1 MFERYT
7 EYARRV
13 IFFAR
18 YEASQFGSDLIEP
31 EHFLLGLFRE
41 DPALMR
47 RFIPGVTVDTVDT
60 IREQIERETAP
71 RPKGSTSVDMPLSH
85 ALKRVLAFGAEEA
98 ERMHHSHIGTEHL
111 LLGLLRE
118 PTIAS
123 RILESHGITLE
134 GARQRDREI
143 GCPRGSGTAHSRGGR
158 CRARNAAFP
167 DRVASRRCFAARAW
181 HAPAPA
187 DVSRTSAADS
197 ALNRHSPAAD
207 A

>member
-1 MFERYT
+1 
-7 EYARRV
+7 
-13 IFFAR
+13 
-18 YEASQFGSDLIEP
+18 
-31 EHFLLGLFRE
+31 
-41 DPALMR
+41 
-47 RFIPGVTVDTVDT
+47 
-60 IREQIERETAP
+60 
-71 RPKGSTSVDMPLSH
+71 MPLSH

-98 ERMHHSHIGTEHL
+98 ERMNHSHIGTEHL

-123 RILESHGITLE
+123 RILESLRNRRSQ
-134 GARQRDREI
+134 GARQEI
-143 GCPRGSGTAHSRGGR
+143 AKSGCPRGSGTAHSRGGR

-197 ALNRHSPAAD
+197 GPRSALSGSGCLNARGQAQASSEVAAEAAGSATRKGRSRKDTFPPAAGRTGSWFSRH
-207 A
+207 AGFTKVTRSR